1 MHYLTKFIHKVTVS
15 MKHDHCGIIIVHGS
29 SKFIDF
35 TSYPYTHKIRTQT
48 IIEIMNRN
56 TLMR

>member
-1 MHYLTKFIHKVTVS
+1 

-29 SKFIDF
+29 SKFMDF
-35 TSYPYTHKIRTQT
+35 TGLSYTHKIRFQT